1 MSLIAKLTPINL
13 LEEKAKFVADHSY
26 NPQFIYENKV
36 EEKTLIQYGLPR
48 KGYVELAQRIVDK
61 AYFHRN
67 EQDLLM
73 MKGKVM
79 TQEEVTKKIKFFL
92 NMHGLEERFEVVW
105 SSSFISRTAINA
117 DAIKL
122 KLPVRFRKE
131 DLLGMLYHEIGT
143 HAIRRVNY
151 EQQSWFRRK
160 KKYGFASYLK
170 TEEGLAIL
178 HSLIPHTYKLA
189 YIPAIRYLATDFSQS
204 HSFSETFKF
213 LSKYI
218 EDFER
223 CWTATFRQK
232 RGLEDTSQS
241 GGFTKDLV
249 YFAGLIEVWQYLKEH
264 DFDITKLY
272 FGKMAASD
280 VGKSM
285 EMNPEFE
292 PLLPSFFTI
301 DQDEYKKELEAIGK
315 ENMLGE
321 I

>member
-13 LEEKAKFVADHSY
+13 LEEKAKFMADHNY
-26 NPQFIYENKV
+26 NPQFIYDEVV
-36 EEKTLIQYGLPR
+36 EEEKLTQYGLPQQE
-48 KGYVELAQRIVDK
+48 YVALAQEIVDK

-73 MKGKVM
+73 MKGRNM
-79 TQEEVTKKIKFFL
+79 TQEEVTKKVKFFL
-92 NMHGLEERFEVVW
+92 KMHGLEDRFEVVW
-105 SSSFISRTAINA
+105 SSSFIPRTAINA
-117 DAIKL
+117 DTIKL

-151 EQQSWFRRK
+151 EQQPWYRRK

-178 HSLIPHTYKLA
+178 HSLIPHTFKLA
-189 YIPAIRYLATDFSQS
+189 YIPAIRYLATNFSQS
-204 HSFSETFKF
+204 HSFSETFRF
-213 LSKYI
+213 LNKYI

-232 RGLEDTSQS
+232 RGLEDTSRP

-249 YFAGLIEVWQYLKEH
+249 YFAGLIEAWQYLKEH

-272 FGKMAASD
+272 FGKMAAGD
-280 VGKSM
+280 VEKAV
-285 EMNPEFE
+285 EINPEFT

-301 DQDEYKKELEAIGK
+301 DQDEYKKKLQEIGK
-315 ENMLGE
+315 ENKLG
-321 I
+321 